1 MSPIVSL
8 GSRKKHVTNMRLSGG
23 TTMGRHS
30 LPDAYGTDEAV
41 LRRSVRGRAVVIAT
55 ALVLAIGAGTLVAVE
70 TGLLPQDEPCEGPD
84 LELAVVASPD
94 IAPAVRKTAERARKA
109 ELKSDGRC
117 LDIEV
122 TARPA
127 AEVAQA
133 LRSKDTRPDFQVWIP
148 DSSIWTGM
156 VTAGGG
162 ASIDEVTRLASS
174 PVGMATLPDGARK
187 LGWPEKTYGWAELTD
202 AALGDDAGLRLGT
215 ADPAVSATGALAL
228 TAMHRV
234 GGDDADT
241 RTAATAKLLAERV
254 EPGDAAVLAS
264 LPDSGL
270 DDPRDNDALFLSEQA
285 AFRHNADAGTGRRLD
300 MFYPEGG
307 AVALDYPYA
316 IVNNDAMA
324 MDRVRAAS
332 RFQRLLTDARTTDLL
347 RRQGFRSPQ
356 GRLDAELAMAAGGA
370 APQPFDA
377 APAEPPAPDEVAS
390 VLGMWTVTVQSARL
404 TTVVD
409 VSGSMGEAVPG
420 QPGQTRMDVTKN
432 ALIQALAQF
441 TGEDEIGL
449 WRFSTRLEG
458 EQDYEEVAGTTRL
471 AQRTDDGTS
480 HRERLAS
487 AFGGLQPVPDGAT
500 GLYDTALAA
509 YERQVKEYAPGRFNA
524 VVLLTDGANE
534 DPGSI
539 SAEDLAARLREA
551 ADPARPVGLIAIGIG
566 PEADIEACG
575 QIAKAV
581 GGESY
586 RVTDPKEIHAVLLRA
601 VTDAGAKAALS

>member
-1 MSPIVSL
+1 
-8 GSRKKHVTNMRLSGG
+8 
-23 TTMGRHS
+23 MGRHS
-30 LPDAYGTDEAV
+30 LPDGYGTDGAAP
-41 LRRSVRGRAVVIAT
+41 RRSVRGRAVVVAT
-55 ALVLAIGAGTLVAVE
+55 ALVLVIGAGTLVAVQ
-70 TGLLPQDEPCEGPD
+70 TGMLSADEPCAGPD
-84 LELAVVASPD
+84 LELGVVAAPD
-94 IAPAVRKTAERARKA
+94 IAPAVRKTAERARRA
-109 ELKSDGRC
+109 ELKTDGRC
-117 LDIEV
+117 LDVEV

-127 AEVAQA
+127 AEVARS
-133 LRSKDTRPDFQVWIP
+133 LRDAGARPDFQVWIP
-148 DSSIWTGM
+148 DSSIWTGL
-156 VTAGGG
+156 VTAGDG
-162 ASIDEVTRLASS
+162 ATVDEVTRLATS
-174 PVGMATLPDGARK
+174 PVGLAVLPEGARR
-187 LGWPEKTYGWAELTD
+187 LGWPDRTYGWAELTD
-202 AALGDDAGLRLGT
+202 AAMGDGAGLRLGT

-228 TAMHRV
+228 TAVHRA
-234 GGDDADT
+234 GGKHADT

-285 AFRHNADAGTGRRLD
+285 AFRHNAGAITGGRLD

-307 AVALDYPYA
+307 TVALDYPYT
-316 IVNNDAMA
+316 IVDNDAIA

-332 RFQRLLTDARTTDLL
+332 RFQRLLTDDTAVALL
-347 RRQGFRSPQ
+347 RRQGFRTAE
-356 GRLDAELAMAAGGA
+356 GGAGGELAAAAGGTV
-370 APQPFDA
+370 PQPFDA
-377 APAEPPAPDEVAS
+377 PPAAPPAPEEVAA

-409 VSGSMGEAVPG
+409 VSGSMGEPVPG
-420 QPGQTRMDVTKN
+420 EPVQTRMDVTKN
-432 ALIQALAQF
+432 ALIQALSQF

-449 WRFSTRLEG
+449 WRFSTHLAG

-471 AQRTDDGTS
+471 AQRTPDGTS
-480 HRERLAS
+480 HRERLAG
-487 AFGGLQPVPDGAT
+487 AFGGLEPVADGAT

-509 YERQVKEYAPGRFNA
+509 YGRQVKEYAAGRFNA

-539 SAEDLAARLREA
+539 SAGDLAARLRET
-551 ADPARPVGLIAIGIG
+551 ADPERPVGLIVIGIG
-566 PEADIEACG
+566 PDADVEACDR
-575 QIAKAV
+575 IAKAV

>member
-1 MSPIVSL
+1 
-8 GSRKKHVTNMRLSGG
+8 MRLSGG

-30 LPDAYGTDEAV
+30 LPDAYGTDDAV

-55 ALVLAIGAGTLVAVE
+55 ALVLAIGAGTLVAVQ
-70 TGLLPQDEPCEGPD
+70 TGVLPTGESCEGPD
-84 LELAVVASPD
+84 LELGVVAAPD
-94 IAPAVRKTAERARKA
+94 IAPAVRKTADRARRA

-117 LDIEV
+117 LDVEV

-127 AEVAQA
+127 AEVAQS
-133 LRSKDTRPDFQVWIP
+133 LRRQDTPPDFQVWIP
-148 DSSIWTGM
+148 DSSVWTGM
-156 VTAGGG
+156 VTAAGSG
-162 ASIDEVTRLASS
+162 ASVDEVTRLATS
-174 PVGMATLPDGARK
+174 PIGMATLLDGARK
-187 LGWPEKTYGWAELTD
+187 LGWPEQTYGWAELTD
-202 AALGDDAGLRLGT
+202 AAMGDEAGLRLGT
-215 ADPAVSATGALAL
+215 ADPSVSATGALAL
-228 TAMHRV
+228 TAVHRA
-234 GGDDADT
+234 GGDQADT

-254 EPGDAAVLAS
+254 EPGDTAVLAS

-285 AFRHNADAGTGRRLD
+285 AFRHNAEAGIGGRLD

-307 AVALDYPYA
+307 TVALDYPYA

-332 RFQRLLTDARTTDLL
+332 RFQRLLTDEKSVDLL
-347 RRQGFRSPQ
+347 RRQGFRSAA
-356 GRLDAELAMAAGGA
+356 GGFDAELAMAAGGA

-377 APAEPPAPDEVAS
+377 PPAEPPAPDEVAS

-409 VSGSMGEAVPG
+409 VSGSMGEPLPDE
-420 QPGQTRMDVTKN
+420 PGQTRMDVTKN

-449 WRFSTRLEG
+449 WRFSSHLRG
-458 EQDYEEVAGTTRL
+458 EQDYEEVAGTERL

-487 AFGGLQPVPDGAT
+487 AFGGLEPVPDGAT

-509 YERQVKEYAPGRFNA
+509 YEQQVKEYAPGRFNA

-539 SAEDLAARLREA
+539 SAEDLATRLRKA
-551 ADPARPVGLIAIGIG
+551 ADPERPVGLIAIGIG
-566 PEADIEACG
+566 PDADIEACER
-575 QIAKAV
+575 IAKAV

-586 RVTDPKEIHAVLLRA
+586 QVTDPKEIHAVLLRA

>member
-1 MSPIVSL
+1 
-8 GSRKKHVTNMRLSGG
+8 
-23 TTMGRHS
+23 MGRHS

-41 LRRSVRGRAVVIAT
+41 LRRSVRGRTVVIAT
-55 ALVLAIGAGTLVAVE
+55 ALVLAIGAGAVVAVQA
-70 TGLLPQDEPCEGPD
+70 GLLPQDDPCAGAD

-94 IAPAVRKTAERARKA
+94 IAPVVRKTAERARA
-109 ELKSDGRC
+109 AGVKSDGRC
-117 LDIEV
+117 LDVEV
-122 TARPA
+122 SARPA

-133 LRSKDTRPDFQVWIP
+133 LRGKDTRPGFQVWIP

-156 VTAGGG
+156 VTAGGGG

-174 PVGMATLPDGARK
+174 PVGMATLQDGARK

-202 AALGDDAGLRLGT
+202 AALGDGAGLRLGT

-228 TAMHRV
+228 TAMHRA
-234 GGDDADT
+234 GGKDADT
-241 RTAATAKLLAERV
+241 RTAATAKLLSERV

-270 DDPRDNDALFLSEQA
+270 DDPKDNDALFLSEQA
-285 AFRHNADAGTGRRLD
+285 AFRHNARASTGGRLD

-307 AVALDYPYA
+307 TVALDYPYT
-316 IVNNDAMA
+316 IVDNDAMA

-332 RFQRLLTDARTTDLL
+332 RFQRLLTDGKTTDLL
-347 RRQGFRSPQ
+347 RRQGFRAPD
-356 GRLDAELAMAAGGA
+356 GRLDADLAMSAGGA

-377 APAEPPAPDEVAS
+377 PPAEAPAPDEVAS

-409 VSGSMGEAVPG
+409 VSGSMGELVPG
-420 QPGQTRMDVTKN
+420 EAGQTRMDVTKN
-432 ALIQALAQF
+432 ALIQALSQF

-458 EQDYEEVAGTTRL
+458 EQDYEEVTGTTRL
-471 AQRTDDGTS
+471 AQRTDDGAS
-480 HRERLAS
+480 HRELLAS

-539 SAEDLAARLREA
+539 SAADLAARLRET
-551 ADPARPVGLIAIGIG
+551 ADPERPVGLIAIGIG
-566 PEADIEACG
+566 PDADIEACG
-575 QIAKAV
+575 RIAEAV

>member
-1 MSPIVSL
+1 
-8 GSRKKHVTNMRLSGG
+8 
-23 TTMGRHS
+23 MGRHS
-30 LPDAYGTDEAV
+30 LPDAYGTDDAV

-55 ALVLAIGAGTLVAVE
+55 ALVLAIAGGTLVARQ
-70 TGLLPQDEPCEGPD
+70 TGLLPEDEPCEGAD

-94 IAPAVRKTAERARKA
+94 IAPAVRRTAERARRA

-127 AEVAQA
+127 AEVAQS
-133 LRSKDTRPDFQVWIP
+133 LRSKDTRPGFQVWIP

-156 VTAGGG
+156 VTAGGEG
-162 ASIDEVTRLASS
+162 ATIDEVTRLATS
-174 PVGMATLPDGARK
+174 PVGMAVLPDGSGE

-202 AALGDDAGLRLGT
+202 AAMGDDAGLRLGT

-228 TAMHRV
+228 TAMHRA
-234 GGDDADT
+234 GGKNADT

-254 EPGDAAVLAS
+254 EPDDTAVLAS

-285 AFRHNADAGTGRRLD
+285 AFRHNADAGTGGRLD

-307 AVALDYPYA
+307 TVALDYPYA

-332 RFQRLLTDARTTDLL
+332 RFQRLLTDATSAELL
-347 RRQGFRSPQ
+347 RSQGFRSPE

-377 APAEPPAPDEVAS
+377 PAAEPPPPDEVAS

-409 VSGSMGEAVPG
+409 VSGSMGEPVPG
-420 QPGQTRMDVTKN
+420 EPGQTRMDVTKN

-458 EQDYEEVAGTTRL
+458 EQDYEEVTGTSRL

-487 AFGGLQPVPDGAT
+487 AFGALQPVPNGAT

-539 SAEDLAARLREA
+539 SAADLAARLRET
-551 ADPARPVGLIAIGIG
+551 ADPERPVGLIAIGVG
-566 PEADIEACG
+566 PDADIEACG
-575 QIAKAV
+575 RIAKAV

>member
-1 MSPIVSL
+1 M
-8 GSRKKHVTNMRLSGG
+8 
-23 TTMGRHS
+23 
-30 LPDAYGTDEAV
+30 PDAYGTDGAV
-41 LRRSVRGRAVVIAT
+41 LRRSVRGRTVVITT
-55 ALVLAIGAGTLVAVE
+55 ALVLAIGAGTLVAAE
-70 TGLLPQDEPCEGPD
+70 TGLLPQDEPCGGPD

-94 IAPAVRKTAERARKA
+94 IAPVVRRTAERARKA

-117 LDIEV
+117 LDVEV

-127 AEVAQA
+127 AEVAQS
-133 LRSKDTRPDFQVWIP
+133 LRREDARPDFQVWIP
-148 DSSIWTGM
+148 DSSVWTGM
-156 VTAGGG
+156 VTAAGDG

-174 PVGMATLPDGARK
+174 PVGMAVLPEGART
-187 LGWPEKTYGWAELTD
+187 LGWPEKTYGWAELVD
-202 AALGDDAGLRLGT
+202 AAMGEDAGLRLGT
-215 ADPAVSATGALAL
+215 ADPAASATGALAL
-228 TAMHRV
+228 TAMHRA
-234 GGDDADT
+234 GGEDANT

-254 EPGDAAVLAS
+254 EPGDTAVLAS
-264 LPDSGL
+264 LPDAGL

-285 AFRHNADAGTGRRLD
+285 AFRHNADAGTGRRLN

-307 AVALDYPYA
+307 TFALDYPYA

-332 RFQRLLTDARTTDLL
+332 RFQRLVTGAKATELL
-347 RRQGFRSPQ
+347 RRQGFRSPE
-356 GRLDAELAMAAGGA
+356 GHPDAELAMAAGGA
-370 APQPFDA
+370 APQPLG
-377 APAEPPAPDEVAS
+377 APRAEPPVPDEVAS
-390 VLGMWTVTVQSARL
+390 VLGMWTVTIQSARL
-404 TTVVD
+404 TAVVD
-409 VSGSMGEAVPG
+409 VSGSMGEPVPG
-420 QPGQTRMDVTKN
+420 EPGQTRMDVTKN

-449 WRFSTRLEG
+449 WRFSTRLQG
-458 EQDYEEVAGTTRL
+458 EQDFEEVAGTTRL

-480 HRERLAS
+480 HRERLAN
-487 AFGGLQPVPDGAT
+487 AFGGLQPVTGGAT

-539 SAEDLAARLREA
+539 SAEDLAARLRDA
-551 ADPARPVGLIAIGIG
+551 ADPDRPVGLIAIGIG

-575 QIAKAV
+575 RIAKAA
-581 GGESY
+581 GGASY

-601 VTDAGAKAALS
+601 VTDAGAQAALS

>member
-1 MSPIVSL
+1 ML
-8 GSRKKHVTNMRLSGG
+8 LSGG

-30 LPDAYGTDEAV
+30 LPDTYGTDDAA

-55 ALVLAIGAGTLVAVE
+55 ALVLAIGAGTLVAVQ
-70 TGLLPQDEPCEGPD
+70 TGVLSTDEPCEGPD
-84 LELAVVASPD
+84 LELGVVASPD
-94 IAPAVRKTAERARKA
+94 IAPVVRKAAERARKA

-117 LDIEV
+117 LDVAV

-127 AEVAQA
+127 AEVAQS
-133 LRSKDTRPDFQVWIP
+133 LRRKDTRPDFQVWIP
-148 DSSIWTGM
+148 DSSVWTGM
-156 VTAGGG
+156 VTAGGDG
-162 ASIDEVTRLASS
+162 ASIDEVTRLATS
-174 PVGMATLPDGARK
+174 PVGLAVLPDGARK

-202 AALGDDAGLRLGT
+202 AAMGDTAGLRLGT

-228 TAMHRV
+228 TAVHRA
-234 GGDDADT
+234 GGKDADT

-270 DDPRDNDALFLSEQA
+270 DDPRDNEALFLSEQA
-285 AFRHNADAGTGRRLD
+285 AFRHNAGAGTGGRLD

-307 AVALDYPYA
+307 TVALDYPYA

-332 RFQRLLTDARTTDLL
+332 RFQRLLTDDKSADLL
-347 RRQGFRSPQ
+347 RRQGFRSAE
-356 GRLDAELAMAAGGA
+356 GRFDAELAMAAGGA

-377 APAEPPAPDEVAS
+377 PPAEPPAPDEMAS

-409 VSGSMGEAVPG
+409 VSGSMGEPVPG
-420 QPGQTRMDVTKN
+420 EPGQTRMDVTKN

-449 WRFSTRLEG
+449 WRFSTHLAG

-487 AFGGLQPVPDGAT
+487 AFGGLQPVVDGAT

-539 SAEDLAARLREA
+539 SAERLATRLRAA
-551 ADPARPVGLIAIGIG
+551 ADPERPVGLIAIGIG
-566 PEADIEACG
+566 PDADIEACG
-575 QIAKAV
+575 RIAKAV